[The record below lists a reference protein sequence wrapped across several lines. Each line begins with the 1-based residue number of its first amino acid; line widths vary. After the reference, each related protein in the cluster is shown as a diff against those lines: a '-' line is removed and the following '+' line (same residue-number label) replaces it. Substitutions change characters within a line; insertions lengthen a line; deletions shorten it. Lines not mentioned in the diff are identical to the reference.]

1 MKAAYLIF
9 TDGACSGNPGTGGWA
24 ARIEYQHQDSVV
36 ELGGS
41 ARKTTNNRMEM
52 TAALE
57 ALRFVAESGPGD
69 VDLYTDSSYVI
80 KGVTSWV
87 KGWKRRGWRTA
98 KGTPVLNQDLW
109 EALDAVN
116 QELGVQWL
124 HVAGHAGHVGN
135 ERVDAIAVAFSKGR
149 EPDLQAGPLASED
162 RSPRP
167 KPAPAGAKKKKSK
180 STGKAWGY
188 LALVDGQLKL
198 FKSWP
203 PCQSFVSGRSGAR
216 FKKVASEIE
225 AQSLARAWGG
235 NWSALERS

>member
-36 ELGGS
+36 ELGGP
-41 ARKTTNNRMEM
+41 APKTTNNRMEM

-57 ALRFVAESGPGD
+57 ALRFVAASAPGD

-124 HVAGHAGHVGN
+124 HVPGHAGHAGN
-135 ERVDAIAVAFSKGR
+135 ERVDSIAQAYSKGR
-149 EPDLQAGPLASED
+149 EPELLAGPLAKED
-162 RSPRP
+162 RCPRP
-167 KPAPAGAKKKKSK
+167 TINAASKKKKKSK
-180 STGKAWGY
+180 SGGKAWGY
-188 LALVDGQLKL
+188 LALVQGELRL
-198 FKSWP
+198 FKAWP
-203 PCQSFVSGRSGAR
+203 ACQNFVSGRSGAR

-235 NWSALERS
+235 NWSALQRG